1 MGLTP
6 AAPFWIGSRL
16 PSLVLVIDFIHASHL
31 DCGPRKRPITRT
43 RDGSR
48 EPNTNQ
54 TGNPSSKRRLLPKL
68 NLTQGMIPHGVHLDI
83 QKTASVSDP
92 QNLLFTINLF
102 GYTLSI
108 TTWTVFGLVGN
119 VLFTAR
125 VLVQWVA
132 SERAGRSV
140 TPVAFWW
147 LSLAAAVIMITYAF
161 GRGEIPFILGLG
173 VTLAPYTRNLVIH
186 YRPGRPPRPL
196 GVILTAAVVL
206 ACVPVLIYWKKAAEL
221 DGWFYFGLVATA
233 IFYSRFFVQ
242 WIHGESTRTTQLPL
256 TFWVLSLAGSVM
268 LLAYSIVREDAPFIL
283 GFLFNAIPYVRN
295 IILIRRPN
303 PPGPDTAASAPTR
316 EDRT

>member
-1 MGLTP
+1 MIP
-6 AAPFWIGSRL
+6 VAPLWLGSRL
-16 PSLVLVIDFIHASHL
+16 PSLVLVIGLINASHL
-31 DCGPRKRPITRT
+31 DRDPGIRSITRT

-48 EPNTNQ
+48 EPITDQN
-54 TGNPSSKRRLLPKL
+54 GNPSSKRNIFPKL
-68 NLTQGMIPHGVHLDI
+68 NLTRGKIPRGNHLDI
-83 QKTASVSDP
+83 QETAPVSDP

-102 GYTLSI
+102 GYTLPI
-108 TTWTVFGLVGN
+108 TTWTLFGLVGN

-161 GRGEIPFILGLG
+161 GRREIPFILGLG

-196 GVILTAAVVL
+196 GIILTAAVML
-206 ACVPVLIYWKKAAEL
+206 ACVPVLIFWKKAAEF
-221 DGWFYFGLVATA
+221 DGWFYFGLVATSV
-233 IFYSRFFVQ
+233 FYSRFFVQ
-242 WIHGESTRTTQLPL
+242 WVHGESTRTTQLPL
-256 TFWVLSLAGSVM
+256 AFWILSLVGSVM

-283 GFLFNAIPYVRN
+283 GFLFNAIPYARN
-295 IILIRRPN
+295 IILIRRPTA
-303 PPGPDTAASAPTR
+303 PVSDAAASAQTR